1 MATSICGFPEVSGGF
16 ALCSSCTCASVG
28 SSCSPGAASP
38 ALHSR
43 DHGLGEIFSLHQ
55 QLSIGNPACPGTKAN
70 KRSHKKY
77 HRGFFYDSRAAH
89 LYFICLPDVAPCLSL
104 IGLAVLGE
112 IFIFFPSDMIRFVEA
127 RAKQR
132 RCGAQSLLLPSPAV
146 PPALCQEKVC
156 SGALLCPA
164 RAWASLWSP

>member
-1 MATSICGFPEVSGGF
+1 M
-16 ALCSSCTCASVG
+16 
-28 SSCSPGAASP
+28 
-38 ALHSR
+38 
-43 DHGLGEIFSLHQ
+43 
-55 QLSIGNPACPGTKAN
+55 N

-77 HRGFFYDSRAAH
+77 RRGFFYDSIAAH

-127 RAKQR
+127 RAEQR
-132 RCGAQSLLLPSPAV
+132 RCGAQSLLLPSPAL

-156 SGALLCPA
+156 SGALLGS
-164 RAWASLWSP
+164 WASLWPPRGAGEPQAAWGISSRKWFGKLGK